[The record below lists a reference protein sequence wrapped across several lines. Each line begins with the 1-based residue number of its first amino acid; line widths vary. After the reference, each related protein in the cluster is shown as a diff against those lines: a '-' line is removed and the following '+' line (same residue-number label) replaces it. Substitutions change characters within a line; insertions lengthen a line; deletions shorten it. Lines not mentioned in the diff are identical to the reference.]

1 MSAGHSESTT
11 VHSVHFYGSDEAL
24 MQRLRTVAVSAINT
38 GNSILAIAIEAHR
51 LKLSSTIKEQ
61 GFDLAGL
68 SRERR
73 VMLCDSHDVLSRVM
87 NGKFPDRQAFNR
99 FVGELIVKAREA
111 AWNAHRGITVLCE
124 TVSVLWEDGNREGAL
139 MMEGLW
145 NDLLAKQSFQL
156 HCAYPRSIFSSEEDL
171 SRVKEIC
178 EHHSHV
184 IGQAA

>member
-1 MSAGHSESTT
+1 MSADHSESTA

-24 MQRLRTVAVSAINT
+24 MQRLRTVAVSAINA

-51 LKLSSTIKEQ
+51 LKLSSTIEEQ
-61 GFDLAGL
+61 GFDVAGL

-73 VMLCDSHDVLSRVM
+73 VMFCDSRDVLSRVM
-87 NGKFPDRQAFNR
+87 NGRFPDSQVFQR
-99 FVGELIVKAREA
+99 FVGDLISKSKQA
-111 AWNAHRGITVLCE
+111 AWNAHRGLTVLCE

-139 MMEGLW
+139 VMEGLW

-171 SRVKEIC
+171 SRVKDIC